1 MSLDRKD
8 IPVTDENATDTP
20 ADQAA
25 PAAQPD
31 QPAAAA
37 EPSTPAPSTAD
48 KQAADAPAPAATS
61 TEPSKTS
68 DTTKEVDI
76 EGYKLKVDYDLVD
89 DVENLELIN
98 KIEQGGYLYG
108 IIEFLVKIVG
118 QSEYDA
124 LKAHFV
130 EKYGKLSL
138 TKLGEIYQKIFEQFD
153 PKG

>member
-1 MSLDRKD
+1 MSLDRTT
-8 IPVTDENATDTP
+8 IPVADENTDTAAP
-20 ADQAA
+20 AADQAA
-25 PAAQPD
+25 PAPAADTSAPAVAAQPRTD
-31 QPAAAA
+31 TPVAPA
-37 EPSTPAPSTAD
+37 EPTN
-48 KQAADAPAPAATS
+48 S
-61 TEPSKTS
+61 TEPAAPNA
-68 DTTKEVDI
+68 TTKEVDI
-76 EGYKLKVDYDLVD
+76 EGYKLAVDYDLVD
-89 DVENLELIN
+89 DVDNLELIN

-138 TKLGEIYQKIFEQFD
+138 TKLGEIYQKIFEQFS